1 MLLSLHYYSLCM
13 VKTNE
18 RKTNS
23 MPQIQVR
30 RVHGFI
36 LPHLFWSSPK
46 RKEQTNKK
54 SMSC

>member
-30 RVHGFI
+30 RVHSFI
-36 LPHLFWSSPK
+36 LPHLFWTSPK

>member
-36 LPHLFWSSPK
+36 LPHLFWTSPK